1 MYWNFHWAHLFVLL
15 LQPIVKSCLT
25 LEESLSMMEKCIV
38 APAMANSLVP
48 KDMDLAVGL
57 ERFPWMMA
65 KAIRY
70 KYPISQ
76 PQKHRNFNH
85 FKKYFWRMSLHNE
98 FFTNHCGQKFI
109 LLWIFFVS
117 NQNKHFDLTEIIQ
130 PFELN
135 FFFREKG
142 DFFGTFY
149 ITMEFSFRCERKCPL
164 WTIATPKIYTR
175 TQFWDCNLSRMM

>member
-1 MYWNFHWAHLFVLL
+1 MKKRKITDHGCSWRKLRKMTLSCLWIYLSIDSLLKLSLNLFVLL

-98 FFTNHCGQKFI
+98 FFTNHCGQK
-109 LLWIFFVS
+109 
-117 NQNKHFDLTEIIQ
+117 
-130 PFELN
+130 
-135 FFFREKG
+135 
-142 DFFGTFY
+142 
-149 ITMEFSFRCERKCPL
+149 
-164 WTIATPKIYTR
+164 
-175 TQFWDCNLSRMM
+175 